1 MSCSTGDKAD
11 EYLRQFG
18 TNVLGMLGFSS
29 DAIGGKTREQME
41 QDKLQALQD
50 QYQDIINTSFLAY
63 AQAVDKGQEDFFV
76 DMNASLSV
84 TSAFMQNSNLS
95 IMNQIKLQQVL
106 VIGIYALFIII
117 YFYLIFF
124 T

>member
-11 EYLRQFG
+11 EYFRQFG
-18 TNVLGMLGFSS
+18 TNVLNFLGFSS
-29 DAIGGKTREQME
+29 DAIGSKTREQEE
-41 QDKLQALQD
+41 QDRLQALQD
-50 QYQDIINTSFLAY
+50 QYQNIINTSLLAY
-63 AQAVDKGQEDFFV
+63 AKAVDKSQEDFFE

>member
-1 MSCSTGDKAD
+1 MSCSTGDKVD
-11 EYLRQFG
+11 EYFRQFG
-18 TNVLGMLGFSS
+18 GNVLNFLGFSS
-29 DAIGGKTREQME
+29 DAIGSKTREQEE
-41 QDKLQALQD
+41 QDRLQALQD
-50 QYQDIINTSFLAY
+50 QYQNIINTSLLAY
-63 AQAVDKGQEDFFV
+63 AQAVDQGQEDFFE
-76 DMNASLSV
+76 DINASLSV